1 MEKEQGGPAAPHV
14 FWPRG
19 AAHPPAAPHRL
30 VSGSGDIKLTKD
42 GNVLL
47 QEMVSWGCS
56 SQGGSGR
63 DERPWVRGD
72 RVPHGPTLP
81 YPLKAKCPMGGG

>member
-1 MEKEQGGPAAPHV
+1 MGKERGGPAAPHV
-14 FWPRG
+14 CWGRG
-19 AAHPPAAPHRL
+19 AAHPPGAARRL

-56 SQGGSGR
+56 PQGDLGR
-63 DERPWVRGD
+63 DERLWVRED
-72 RVPHGPTLP
+72 RVPHCPTLIH
-81 YPLKAKCPMGGG
+81 